1 MIPYV
6 LRCVENGSKGDFSG
20 LMWIRYFMEQNV
32 ILKWFSV
39 RKIKEKFQFFF
50 QVLFLGSS
58 NKFDGRTSHFKPF
71 LNA

>member
-32 ILKWFSV
+32 ILKWFLV
-39 RKIKEKFQFFF
+39 RKIKEKSKKNFNFFSGLVF
-50 QVLFLGSS
+50 RF
-58 NKFDGRTSHFKPF
+58 
-71 LNA
+71 

>member
-39 RKIKEKFQFFF
+39 RKIKEKFQ
-50 QVLFLGSS
+50 
-58 NKFDGRTSHFKPF
+58 KF
-71 LNA
+71 